1 MPLFEVTKQGL
12 VPFRQVLPGAELYE
26 SEIEDL
32 VWSDLEAFLG
42 ETLFPIARQAR
53 LAGGGRPDVLA
64 LDESGRV
71 VVIEIKRD
79 VDRSQLA
86 QCLEYAGWARAANLD
101 ELAALYHGGPSAFFA
116 DWQDFTDT
124 NTPVVVNRSPRIVL
138 VARSFED
145 RTRSALDFLRENG
158 LPVSVVPVAVYEDAD
173 GRRFIDVEAE
183 HEPNVPTGGGPG
195 EGTPGPTQVMY
206 QGRRVQVAD
215 LVAVGLLLDGDALEF
230 PRPRRNE
237 LFRATVLADGSI
249 RTEDGQVWPSPSRAA
264 MSAADVPSYD
274 GWHAWRVPRLGGV
287 KLDQLRQRLVAGE
300 ISLDDVGDPYDAM
313 DDDGADAGPS

>member
-1 MPLFEVTKQGL
+1 MPLFEVTAQGL
-12 VPFRQVLPGAELYE
+12 VPFRQVLPGADLHE

-53 LAGGGRPDVLA
+53 LTGGGRPDVLA

-86 QCLEYAGWARAANLD
+86 QCLEYAGWARSTNLD
-101 ELAALYHGGPSAFFA
+101 ELAALYHGGSAAFFT

-124 NTPVVVNRSPRIVL
+124 NTPVVVNRAPRIVL

-158 LPVSVVPVAVYEDAD
+158 LPVSVVPVAVYEDAEHH
-173 GRRFIDVEAE
+173 RFIDVEAD
-183 HEPNVPTGGGPG
+183 HEPTVGGG
-195 EGTPGPTQVMY
+195 GTAGDSASGGPTPVMY
-206 QGRRVQVAD
+206 QGRRAQIAD
-215 LVAVGLLLDGDALEF
+215 LIAAGLVEVGESLEF
-230 PRPRRNE
+230 PRPRRGE
-237 LFRATVLADGSI
+237 LFRATVLADGTI
-249 RTEDGQVWPSPSRAA
+249 QTEDGQIWPSPSRAA
-264 MSAADVPSYD
+264 MSAANVPSYD
-274 GWHAWRVPRLGGV
+274 GWHAWRLPRLGGI
-287 KLDQLRQRLVAGE
+287 KLDQLRQRLVAEAPEPFSTPG
-300 ISLDDVGDPYDAM
+300 
-313 DDDGADAGPS
+313 DDGDGVA